1 MTTLTPGIWNLD
13 PTHTDVAFTVRHAGI
28 SKVRGTFTAVE
39 GSLTAD
45 QSFAASSVDITID
58 MASINTGEPNRDGH
72 VKGEDFFDVEKN
84 PTMRFVST
92 EVRGEGEEF
101 TLMGELTIKG
111 ITRPIE
117 LEAEFGGQ
125 TVDAFGMT
133 RAGFEA
139 KGEISR
145 KEFDITWNAP
155 LQSAAGGVLVSD
167 KVKIEIDASFVLPGE
182 DAAQA

>member
-1 MTTLTPGIWNLD
+1 M
-13 PTHTDVAFTVRHAGI
+13 
-28 SKVRGTFTAVE
+28 
-39 GSLTAD
+39 
-45 QSFAASSVDITID
+45 
-58 MASINTGEPNRDGH
+58 
-72 VKGEDFFDVEKN
+72 
-84 PTMRFVST
+84 
-92 EVRGEGEEF
+92 
-101 TLMGELTIKG
+101 
-111 ITRPIE
+111 

-145 KEFDITWNAP
+145 KDFDITWNAP